1 MNIAIIS
8 DKEGSAIWRLGEMNR
23 KRLPHLNITH
33 VCVHPKRPSQEQLD
47 AAELALEQADVIDWH
62 YWKSAVLLR
71 KLYPAITEGKPNILR
86 HTNEHNILDTEK
98 NHWEWKD
105 MQWGVHV
112 ASNKWQQAELKRQGI
127 DSTLVRLVAEFD
139 NFEYTPTLTDQKI
152 VGMVGQIK
160 KVKGVRE
167 VKKACDELG
176 YTLMLI
182 GSPSE
187 AEYWDNLVKDG
198 VMLHSKV
205 PDAEIGAL
213 YNQMRAFVCNSDDGT
228 ESGTMP
234 ILEAMVAGIPVVTRR
249 IGHVRDMGEHM
260 KNMYI
265 RTGKYTDIEDLKNG
279 LRMIVENEDVS
290 NQLREAAW
298 RTVRQYHPDVM
309 AREYERLYRR
319 VLYPNQPTVSVI
331 MSTYNRSNLLPD
343 HFDAIDAQTY
353 KNVEVVVCDD
363 GSTDDTAD
371 KVEQARARG
380 QVVVRY
386 INTLNVPSEDGSKK
400 YGLAHA
406 RNLGLIEAIG
416 DIVVIC
422 DDRHRMD
429 VGAIQAFVERLLA
442 EPDKKIWLWGSKGVF
457 KQFVENFSCTWRRTL
472 IDGGMFNER
481 MDVYGGMTQEVNNRF
496 NRQGIKFEWVPQ
508 ALAEV
513 VFNTHSKSKHRKDI
527 IKSKIR
533 LYKMGFQ

>member
-1 MNIAIIS
+1 
-8 DKEGSAIWRLGEMNR
+8 MNR
-23 KRLPHLNITH
+23 KRMPHLKITH
-33 VCVHPKRPSQEQLD
+33 VCVHPKRPSQDQLD
-47 AAELALEQADVIDWH
+47 AAELALEQADIIDWH

-71 KLYPAITEGKPNILR
+71 KLFPNLTEGKPNILR

-105 MQWGVHV
+105 MQWGLHV
-112 ASNKWQQAELKRQGI
+112 ASNKWQQNELKRQGI

-139 NFEYTPTLTDQKI
+139 NFQYVPKLTDRKI

-176 YTLMLI
+176 YTLMII
-182 GSPSE
+182 GNPSE
-187 AEYWDNLVKDG
+187 AEYWDNLTKDG
-198 VMLHSKV
+198 VLFHHNV
-205 PDAEIGAL
+205 ADADLGGL
-213 YNQMRAFVCNSDDGT
+213 YSQMRALVCNSDDGT

-234 ILEAMVAGIPVVTRR
+234 ILEAMVAGVPVVTRR
-249 IGHVRDMGEHM
+249 VGHVRDMGEHM

-265 RTGKYTDIEDLKNG
+265 RDGKYTDIEDLKSA
-279 LRMIVENEDVS
+279 LSMVVENEDIS
-290 NQLREAAW
+290 NQIREAAW

-309 AREYERLYRR
+309 AREYERLYRK
-319 VLYPNQPTVSVI
+319 VMYPGVPMVSII
-331 MSTYNRSNLLPD
+331 MSTYNRSDLLPE
-343 HFDAIDAQTY
+343 HFEAIDAQTY
-353 KNVEVVVCDD
+353 KNIELVICDD
-363 GSTDDTAD
+363 GSTDDTLLAVGRYQQNG
-371 KVEQARARG
+371 KL
-380 QVVVRY
+380 VVRY
-386 INTLNVPSEDGSKK
+386 VQTSNYPIGDKKK

-422 DDRHRMD
+422 DDRHRLD
-429 VGAIQAFVERLLA
+429 VGAVQAFVERLLT

-481 MDVYGGMTQEVNNRF
+481 MDEYGGMTQEVNNRF
-496 NRQGIKFEWVPQ
+496 NRQGVKFEWVPQ

-513 VFNTHSKSKHRKDI
+513 VLNTHSKSKHRQEI
-527 IKSKIR
+527 IRSKIK